1 MQQPL
6 LPQHAPASAKANGNA
21 DATHTCAPPGH
32 ADHQFAGLLDSYR
45 SSGGLARA
53 DELLALF
60 SCRGGPDVGT
70 LARWIVERKVLS
82 FEWQSET
89 WLPLFQFNRFDM
101 TPQPQ
106 LATVLAELAWIYDP
120 WELANWFV
128 QPNASLAERT
138 PADAVRA
145 DLSLVLRAARADR
158 SIANG

>member
-1 MQQPL
+1 MILKPVL
-6 LPQHAPASAKANGNA
+6 L
-21 DATHTCAPPGH
+21 
-32 ADHQFAGLLDSYR
+32 
-45 SSGGLARA
+45 
-53 DELLALF
+53 
-60 SCRGGPDVGT
+60 
-70 LARWIVERKVLS
+70 VE
-82 FEWQSET
+82 
-89 WLPLFQFNRFDM
+89 FDM